1 MKIILDIVKVKIEE
15 NRFCSEIL
23 SSRKSKMGDIVKV
36 EIEKNRFVL
45 RSKVSENP
53 KFIQNMHYDIR
64 MYLDNFVRFEKS
76 KLRKTSFGLRLK
88 ICRNP
93 EIRSKWV
100 TL

>member
-1 MKIILDIVKVKIEE
+1 MKTVLDIVKVEIEE

-23 SSRKSKMGDIVKV
+23 SSRKSEMGDIVKV
-36 EIEKNRFVL
+36 EIDNNRNAL

-53 KFIQNMHYDIR
+53 KFVQNMDYDVT

-76 KLRKTSFGLRLK
+76 KLRKTGFGLRLK
-88 ICRNP
+88 ICRNS

>member
-1 MKIILDIVKVKIEE
+1 
-15 NRFCSEIL
+15 
-23 SSRKSKMGDIVKV
+23 MGDIVIV

-53 KFIQNMHYDIR
+53 KFLQNMDYDITV
-64 MYLDNFVRFEKS
+64 YLDNFFRFEKS
-76 KLRKTSFGLRLK
+76 KLSKTGFGLRLK
-88 ICRNP
+88 NCRNS

>member
-1 MKIILDIVKVKIEE
+1 MKTVLDIVKVEIEE

-23 SSRKSKMGDIVKV
+23 SSRKFEMGDFVKV
-36 EIEKNRFVL
+36 EIENSRNAL
-45 RSKVSENP
+45 RAKVSENP
-53 KFIQNMHYDIR
+53 KFVQNMDYDVT

-76 KLRKTSFGLRLK
+76 KLRKTGFGLRLK
-88 ICRNP
+88 ICRNS

>member
-1 MKIILDIVKVKIEE
+1 
-15 NRFCSEIL
+15 
-23 SSRKSKMGDIVKV
+23 MGDIVKV
-36 EIEKNRFVL
+36 EIEKNRNAL

-53 KFIQNMHYDIR
+53 KFVQNMDYDVT

-76 KLRKTSFGLRLK
+76 KLRKTGFGLRLK
-88 ICRNP
+88 ICRNS

>member
-1 MKIILDIVKVKIEE
+1 MD
-15 NRFCSEIL
+15 
-23 SSRKSKMGDIVKV
+23 DIVKV

-53 KFIQNMHYDIR
+53 KFVQNMDYDVA

-76 KLRKTSFGLRLK
+76 KVRKTSFGLRLK
-88 ICRNP
+88 NCRNS

-100 TL
+100 TF